1 MYLYMYIYTC
11 VCVCKY
17 MYICIYACTLS
28 HFSSIW
34 LSVTPWTVA
43 CQVPLSMRFSRQEY
57 WSELPCPP
65 PGDIPSPGIK
75 PVSPGSPAL
84 QADSSPAEQPGKP
97 PGASVP
103 GQPTCNGPNVCAPF
117 RSPWRGV
124 FKEVIKVKWGHK
136 GGFSSS
142 RIGDLVRRRIRELP
156 HSLLKEDIARCGQAS
171 ASWEENLTR
180 NWKGWHLELGP
191 PASRTVRNNFLLL
204 KLQVAQVSCYGNTSR
219 PRRMVY
225 IEFCLHVQNE
235 CIMHISLA
243 HRFPW
248 FRERS

>member
-1 MYLYMYIYTC
+1 MDCSLPASSVHEILQARVLEWIAMPSSRGYSQPRDQTC
-11 VCVCKY
+11 VSWVS
-17 MYICIYACTLS
+17 CTS
-28 HFSSIW
+28 G
-34 LSVTPWTVA
+34 
-43 CQVPLSMRFSRQEY
+43 RFFTCWATWE
-57 WSELPCPP
+57 
-65 PGDIPSPGIK
+65 
-75 PVSPGSPAL
+75 A
-84 QADSSPAEQPGKP
+84 

-117 RSPWRGV
+117 RSPWRWV

-180 NWKGWHLELGP
+180 NWKGWHLDLGP